1 MRTTAEISMYPLADD
16 YIGPI
21 REIIKK
27 LNTYHGLE
35 VSTYPTA
42 TVLVGEHDVVMDAL
56 KDALGWSHER
66 FGTSVFVTKLI
77 TGYEAQ

>member
-16 YIGPI
+16 FIGPI
-21 REIIKK
+21 REIIHK
-27 LNTYHGLE
+27 LNTYPGLE

-42 TVLVGEHDVVMDAL
+42 TVLVGEHAVVMDAL
-56 KDALGWSHER
+56 KDALAWSHER